1 MKTIMSLQALLW
13 GLLEEKCSFW
23 SFSALLRSNFKVNE
37 WMWKWLSESHC
48 YVKHSGSSSAKCS
61 ASNWLKQCFSTFVTC
76 PHLWQYTG
84 VLREGNLNFLQF
96 CSVGHSAKI
105 QQNSLESIGCCCLL
119 FPPVSCQR
127 CRCLAFVGRVCFCLT
142 EHRQNFLSCSPFT
155 ALLNHTH
162 THKHKARSVFPSSV
176 CSKWRV
182 TASPPPRSRA
192 ASFIFTKL
200 EREME
205 KIKDGESSRQRWMDC
220 EKRRLYSEIESYIK
234 RNRGREKIRGLE
246 GKSGET
252 SIETGHIK
260 WNRKWQ
266 WHTVMR
272 WGNRLRVCVCVWE
285 MKERG

>member
-1 MKTIMSLQALLW
+1 MQRRCDTHCFHLNQILHQLAWICLSVPWLNTLTTNSGCKMIFVCDTHT

-37 WMWKWLSESHC
+37 WMWKWLSESHS
-48 YVKHSGSSSAKCS
+48 YVKHSGRSSTKCS

-155 ALLNHTH
+155 ALLNRTH
-162 THKHKARSVFPSSV
+162 TNTKPDLSFPLQSV
-176 CSKWRV
+176 
-182 TASPPPRSRA
+182 AS
-192 ASFIFTKL
+192 
-200 EREME
+200 EE
-205 KIKDGESSRQRWMDC
+205 
-220 EKRRLYSEIESYIK
+220 
-234 RNRGREKIRGLE
+234 
-246 GKSGET
+246 
-252 SIETGHIK
+252 
-260 WNRKWQ
+260 
-266 WHTVMR
+266 
-272 WGNRLRVCVCVWE
+272 
-285 MKERG
+285 